1 MNKNRENNNPLPS
14 EISAE
19 QRLIESLRLYFLARE
34 LKAASLREF
43 KPYLNEDEIKLKVKE
58 FFLYGNS

>member
-1 MNKNRENNNPLPS
+1 MDKIDENILKVENNLT
-14 EISAE
+14 AE

-34 LKAASLREF
+34 LKTVSLKQLYPNLSQE
-43 KPYLNEDEIKLKVKE
+43 EVDSKVRE